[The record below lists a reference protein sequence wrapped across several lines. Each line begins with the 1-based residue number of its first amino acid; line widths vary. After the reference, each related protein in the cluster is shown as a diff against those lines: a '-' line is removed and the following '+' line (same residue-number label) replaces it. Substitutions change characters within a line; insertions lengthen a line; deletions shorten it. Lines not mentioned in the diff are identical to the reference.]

1 MRKVKENEEMYSSW
15 QANYDTESETIKND
29 QKIVIMQLNK
39 LSGFK
44 NHPFKVE
51 TNTALFEL
59 MRSIENDGVLDPL
72 LVRPKPDGN
81 GFEIIAGHRRKAA
94 CEWAGITEVPVIIRN
109 LDDNQAVI
117 AMVNSN
123 LQRENIKPSEKAFAY
138 KMRLE
143 AMKQQGKRTDLTS
156 CQVGKRLDAA
166 VSDEFKLEMKDSNPT
181 LKLAEVTYGVNDSGI
196 WEIKNREQTEIMKI
210 DSNKELAMQYGESQR
225 QINRYIRLTYLIPKL
240 LDMVDDEKIAF
251 TVAVELSYLKE
262 EEQYELHAVM
272 DLEQCTPS
280 LSQANRLKRLSQAEE
295 LDIDAIYTVMGEEKP
310 NQKLQIKIRADR
322 VEKYFPKDF
331 TEKQKI
337 ELIEKLLQEWH
348 GHQPKKEQRL
358 VRSR

>member
-1 MRKVKENEEMYSSW
+1 MKENEEMYSSW

-44 NHPFKVE
+44 KHPFKVE

-156 CQVGKRLDAA
+156 SQLGTKLKEDNPTVELNKIKGTLD
-166 VSDEFKLEMKDSNPT
+166 ENGIWKLESEPINPGSSEGRSDS
-181 LKLAEVTYGVNDSGI
+181 LLSKQL
-196 WEIKNREQTEIMKI
+196 
-210 DSNKELAMQYGESQR
+210 GESR
-225 QINRYIRLTYLIPKL
+225 NQIARYIRLTYLIPKL

-322 VEKYFPKDF
+322 VDKYFPKDF
-331 TEKQKI
+331 TEKQKV

-348 GHQPKKEQRL
+348 GHQPKKEQIL
-358 VRSR
+358 VRNR

>member
-1 MRKVKENEEMYSSW
+1 MEEKEEMYSSW
-15 QANYDTESETIKND
+15 QANYDTESDTVKND
-29 QKIVIMQLNK
+29 QEIVSIQLKN

-51 TNTALFEL
+51 INTALFEL
-59 MRSIENDGVLDPL
+59 MQSIEKDGILVPL
-72 LVRPKPDGN
+72 LARPKPDGD
-81 GFEIIAGHRRKAA
+81 GYEIIAGHRRKAA

-123 LQRENIKPSEKAFAY
+123 LQRENVKPSEKAFAY

-156 CQVGKRLDAA
+156 CQVGKRLDDD
-166 VSDEFKLEMKDSNPT
+166 VSDQLKLMMDDSNPT
-181 LKLAEVTYGVNDSGI
+181 LQLAEVTCEINDSGI
-196 WEIKNREQTEIMKI
+196 CEIKNGELTEITKI
-210 DSNKELAMQYGESQR
+210 NSNKELAMQYGESQR

-262 EEQYELHAVM
+262 EEQFELHAVM

-295 LDIDAIYTVMGEEKP
+295 LDMDSIYTIMGEEKP
-310 NQKLQIKIRADR
+310 NQKLQIKIKADR
-322 VEKYFPKDF
+322 LEKYFPKDF

-337 ELIEKLLQEWH
+337 ELIEKLVREWH
-348 GHQPKKEQRL
+348 EHQPQKEQRL